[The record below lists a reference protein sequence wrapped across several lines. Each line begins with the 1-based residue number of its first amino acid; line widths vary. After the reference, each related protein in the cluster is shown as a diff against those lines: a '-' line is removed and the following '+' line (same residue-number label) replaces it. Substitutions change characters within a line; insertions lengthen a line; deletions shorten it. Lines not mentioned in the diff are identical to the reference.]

1 MTSVEF
7 HVGGSVVK
15 ENKVR
20 FAYFSVKAEA
30 KIVKENVQDV
40 DAIMSLYL

>member
-7 HVGGSVVK
+7 HVGGPVVK

-30 KIVKENVQDV
+30 KIVKELQKKLVKKCPRT
-40 DAIMSLYL
+40 